1 MTGRMTLPV
10 FSACGI
16 ELEYMIV
23 DRESLAI
30 RPLADRLLHALTDH
44 PASTAERGMLGWSNE
59 LVRQLDRLAESFQ
72 NEVEDANRTLDLLG
86 AQLMPTGMHPWMD
99 PSLETVLWTQD
110 NSAIY
115 AAYDR
120 IFGCSRHGFAN
131 LQSMHINL
139 PFGSDAEFER
149 LHAAVRLVLP
159 FIPAL
164 AASSPLAEGRPTGFA
179 DYRLEVYRSNA
190 GPLSTI
196 AGDIV
201 PDTATGRAQYE
212 ADVLAPMYREI
223 APLDPDGILQHEWLN
238 SRGAIPRFDRNAIE
252 IRVADTQ
259 ECPRIDVAIAAIVV
273 EVAKALYD
281 ERWSRLAEQ
290 QAIPTAALA
299 NAFRGA
305 IRDAEAAVVDD
316 AVLLRV
322 IGLHE
327 FPCTMRDVW
336 AHWLKAA
343 EADQPRGQHA
353 WWQPAIKDILDEGT
367 LSGRISSALDGVSAR
382 DRERAPDGPV
392 EMERIRKVYAQLC
405 RCLAESRMFHVP
417 PAPGTVVA
425 MPDTDRAEASSR
437 LGRRSVRRNAGRRNA
452 SGGPLKPRS
461 GAR

>member
-10 FSACGI
+10 FSAYGI

-23 DRESLAI
+23 DRDSLAI
-30 RPLADRLLHALTDH
+30 RPLADRLLHTSTDH

-59 LVRQLDRLAESFQ
+59 LAGHVIELKNVEPTPAFDRLAQGFQ
-72 NEVEDANRTLDLLG
+72 NEVEDANRTLDSLG
-86 AQLMPTGMHPWMD
+86 ARLMPTGMHPWMD
-99 PSLETVLWTQD
+99 PSRETVLWTQD

-120 IFGCSRHGFAN
+120 IFDCSRHGFAN

-139 PFGSDAEFER
+139 PFASDAEFER

-179 DYRLEVYRSNA
+179 DYRLEVYRTNA
-190 GPLSTI
+190 GALPTI

-201 PDTATGRAQYE
+201 PDTATGRAQYKS
-212 ADVLAPMYREI
+212 DVLAPMYREI
-223 APLDPDGILQHEWLN
+223 APLDPNGILQHEWLN

-259 ECPRIDVAIAAIVV
+259 ECPRIDLAIAAVV
-273 EVAKALYD
+273 VKVVNALYD

-290 QAIPTAALA
+290 QAIPTAALVD
-299 NAFRGA
+299 AFRSA
-305 IRDAEAAVVDD
+305 VRAAEAAVVDD

-322 IGLHE
+322 LGLHE

-336 AHWLKAA
+336 AHWVKAA

-353 WWQPAIKDILDEGT
+353 WWHPAIKSILDEGT
-367 LSGRISSALDGVSAR
+367 LSSRILRALEGASATGPEQALD
-382 DRERAPDGPV
+382 
-392 EMERIRKVYAQLC
+392 
-405 RCLAESRMFHVP
+405 ESV
-417 PAPGTVVA
+417 
-425 MPDTDRAEASSR
+425 
-437 LGRRSVRRNAGRRNA
+437 
-452 SGGPLKPRS
+452 
-461 GAR
+461 